1 MSQGSRHAAWNQ
13 CEQGMIKGG
22 ILPFGWIS
30 VSFPAAAAA
39 VVHVGCSLRLSRQ
52 IAQISSLLLP
62 PALDGHDPV
71 PHPALLLDR
80 SLVRLEAERGW
91 QCDSTISHTP
101 GWHVP
106 FRRR

>member
-13 CEQGMIKGG
+13 CEQGMINSGT
-22 ILPFGWIS
+22 LPFGFIS
-30 VSFPAAAAA
+30 VSFCAAAAA
-39 VVHVGCSLRLSRQ
+39 VVHVGCSPWLSRQ
-52 IAQISSLLLP
+52 IAQMPSLSLS

-71 PHPALLLDR
+71 PHLALLLER
-80 SLVRLEAERGW
+80 SLVGLEAEREW
-91 QCDSTISHTP
+91 QCDSTRSQTP